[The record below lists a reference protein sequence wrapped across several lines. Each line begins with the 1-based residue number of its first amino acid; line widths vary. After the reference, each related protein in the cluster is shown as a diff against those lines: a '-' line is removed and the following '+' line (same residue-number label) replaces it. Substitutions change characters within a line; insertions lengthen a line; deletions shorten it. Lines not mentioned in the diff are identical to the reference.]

1 MHRLA
6 LPVQHAPL
14 IAAVVPLAGWALHS
28 TRLRR
33 RLDAAR
39 RDPLTGLVTRPA
51 FEDAAARALRRPGA
65 AVAFVDLD
73 KFKQVNDTHGHAA
86 GDAALV
92 HTADVL
98 RRFAGDFGT
107 PARLGGDEFAA
118 VLNGYSPS
126 RRCGMLAAYL
136 RDFTW
141 NGLHLP
147 LSASVGVCRIAD
159 LPGPSLTAALAA
171 ADAAM
176 YRAKA
181 QGGGWT
187 LAQPTTTGADQPR
200 RWARTG
206 PTGQEVPRIAD
217 RVAEVID

>member
-28 TRLRR
+28 THLRR

-39 RDPLTGLVTRPA
+39 RDPLTGLVTREV
-51 FEDAAARALRRPGA
+51 FEHAATRAVRRPGA

-73 KFKQVNDTHGHAA
+73 HFKAVNDTHGHAA
-86 GDAALV
+86 GDAALIY
-92 HTADVL
+92 TADVL

-118 VLNGYSPS
+118 VLPAHSPS
-126 RRCGMLAAYL
+126 RSCGLLAAYL

-141 NGLHLP
+141 NGLDLP

-159 LPGPSLTAALAA
+159 LPAPSLTAALGA

-187 LAQPTTTGADQPR
+187 LAQPATTGPDEPR

-206 PTGQEVPRIAD
+206 PTSQEVPR
-217 RVAEVID
+217 